1 MGGPLRDLLDAA
13 VGEPPHGV
21 SVEAVRRRVVRR
33 RVMEGI
39 AATVAAVAV
48 IAVAVPVVAGSLG
61 GSPAAQRPGVQ
72 QAHGPVA
79 YVVSDSTGSVTP
91 IGTATN
97 TPAGKPIMIGNF
109 PGAVAITPDG
119 KTVYVTRGSLFT
131 GGSRPGWVTPIS
143 TATGMLGKPIP
154 VGGGPMA
161 IAITPD
167 GKTAYVANYLSGTVT
182 PIATATN
189 TAGKPI
195 TVGNHPMAIAIG

>member
-119 KTVYVTRGSLFT
+119 KTVYVVNSK
-131 GGSRPGWVTPIS
+131 SDDVTPIS
-143 TATGMLGKPIP
+143 TATNKAAKPIW
-154 VGGGPMA
+154 VGENPFE
-161 IAITPD
+161 IAMMP
-167 GKTAYVANYLSGTVT
+167 
-182 PIATATN
+182 
-189 TAGKPI
+189 
-195 TVGNHPMAIAIG
+195 